1 MAPHIPERSPEPDVG
16 SRRDPPPLSRTGS
29 DVGMTTF
36 LSFFLVDVSLFM
48 YCPFNLHTYLRCLH
62 VEKKKGGAVLFR

>member
-16 SRRDPPPLSRTGS
+16 SRKDPPLLSRTGS

-36 LSFFLVDVSLFM
+36 LSFFLVDVFSFYVLSL
-48 YCPFNLHTYLRCLH
+48 
-62 VEKKKGGAVLFR
+62 